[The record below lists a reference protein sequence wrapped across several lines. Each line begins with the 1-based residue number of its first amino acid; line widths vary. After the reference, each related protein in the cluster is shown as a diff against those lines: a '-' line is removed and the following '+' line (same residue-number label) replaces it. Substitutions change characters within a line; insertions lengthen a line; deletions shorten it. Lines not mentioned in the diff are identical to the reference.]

1 MTNYQVHPDV
11 YYGVEL
17 RDGGSIDDYVAQV
30 RGFKSTAQF
39 IEYRDASSEH
49 REEMG
54 RQRDKNSTDGDDDR
68 RRVLEFMR
76 ICNE

>member
-11 YYGVEL
+11 HYGVEL
-17 RDGGSIDDYVAQV
+17 RDGGSIDDYVAQA

-68 RRVLEFMR
+68 RRVLEFMM